1 MNPDKL
7 FDYLDGKLS
16 EAERTQLERQLAS
29 DTQLQRE
36 LAVAREIHRGMP
48 DSGEVLGP
56 FDSTSTST
64 RGAILGRRIAVAFSV
79 LVFLNV
85 IFGIY
90 AIAFMEKKRR
100 ARPTQEQNRQ
110 ELFQSLQKTAA
121 VAFPTPSFDIDEI
134 KLSATAAEQDA
145 LANKVIAAA
154 QQCGGSG
161 TKGLT
166 DEHGILLFAEVPS
179 ARLSDFRELL
189 KKLGATLPT
198 PGGNVPAGEKTIV
211 QIRIAAGAK
220 PQ

>member
-16 EAERTQLERQLAS
+16 DAERAQLERELAA

-36 LAVAREIHRGMP
+36 LAAAREIHRSMP
-48 DSGEVLGP
+48 DSREVFAPL
-56 FDSTSTST
+56 DATTT

-85 IFGIY
+85 VFGIY
-90 AIAFMEKKRR
+90 AIAFMKRR
-100 ARPTQEQNRQ
+100 AHPTQEQNRQ
-110 ELFQSLQKTAA
+110 DLVQSLQKTAA
-121 VAFPTPSFDIDEI
+121 LALPTPSLDIDEI
-134 KLSATAAEQDA
+134 KLSAPAAEQDA

-166 DEHGILLFAEVPS
+166 NENGILLFAEVPS
-179 ARLSDFRELL
+179 ARLNDFHDTL
-189 KKLGATLPT
+189 KKLGAVIPT
-198 PGGNVPAGEKTIV
+198 PSTASPAGEKTIV
-211 QIRIAAGAK
+211 QIRIAAGVK
-220 PQ
+220 Q

>member
-16 EAERTQLERQLAS
+16 EDERTQLERQLAS

-48 DSGEVLGP
+48 ESREVVGP
-56 FDSTSTST
+56 FDSTAT

-90 AIAFMEKKRR
+90 AIAFMDKKRR

-179 ARLSDFRELL
+179 ARLSDFRQLL
-189 KKLGATLPT
+189 KKFGAALPT
-198 PGGNVPAGEKTIV
+198 PGRSVPAGEKMIV
-211 QIRIAAGAK
+211 QIRIAAGVK

>member
-16 EAERTQLERQLAS
+16 DAERAKLELQLAS
-29 DTQLQRE
+29 DTQMQRE

-48 DSGEVLGP
+48 DSAEVLGP

-64 RGAILGRRIAVAFSV
+64 RGAILGRRIAIAFSV
-79 LVFLNV
+79 LVFVNV

-100 ARPTQEQNRQ
+100 SRPTQEQNRQ

-121 VAFPTPSFDIDEI
+121 VALPTPSLDVDEI
-134 KLSATAAEQDA
+134 KLSAPPAEQDG

-166 DEHGILLFAEVPS
+166 NENGILLFAEVPS
-179 ARLSDFRELL
+179 ARGNDFRDTL
-189 KKLGATLPT
+189 KKLGAVIPT
-198 PGGNVPAGEKTIV
+198 PNSASPAGEKTIV
-211 QIRIAAGAK
+211 QIRIVAGTK
-220 PQ
+220 P

>member
-16 EAERTQLERQLAS
+16 GAERAQLERQLAS
-29 DTQLQRE
+29 DPQLQRE

-48 DSGEVLGP
+48 HSREVFATL
-56 FDSTSTST
+56 DETSTST
-64 RGAILGRRIAVAFSV
+64 RGAILGRRVATAFFV

-85 IFGIY
+85 VFGIY

-100 ARPTQEQNRQ
+100 SRPTQEQNRQ
-110 ELFQSLQKTAA
+110 ELVQSLQKTATLA
-121 VAFPTPSFDIDEI
+121 LPTPSLDIDEI
-134 KLSATAAEQDA
+134 KLSAPAPEQDA

-179 ARLSDFRELL
+179 ARLNNFNTTL
-189 KKLGATLPT
+189 KKLGAV
-198 PGGNVPAGEKTIV
+198 VPVSSKESPVGEKTIV
-211 QIRIAAGAK
+211 QIRIGAGLT
-220 PQ
+220 P